1 MYIFYNWK
9 GIFFIK
15 IYSFNFTI
23 SKIKK
28 KEVDEEVIELQ
39 RHIREVNELKSALMA
54 RIMQLDS
61 LPLFFVGGREEQQSE
76 SGFNLSNPNSINP
89 DNMSYEV
96 RNIKKN

>member
-1 MYIFYNWK
+1 MK
-9 GIFFIK
+9 GR
-15 IYSFNFTI
+15 FT
-23 SKIKK
+23 KK
-28 KEVDEEVIELQ
+28 FHFLNNKEVDEEVNELH

-61 LPLFFVGGREEQQSE
+61 LPLFFIGGREPEENPE

-96 RNIKKN
+96 GEMII